1 MLKKLGLSCVIAI
14 ACLGYV
20 NAKTGIIQP
29 SFDDT
34 TLDIQL
40 KDSLKQ
46 EAALAND
53 PKKGFKDLFV
63 TTSALSNGV
72 SAEQLN
78 PLAVSFVEDY
88 NGKFGKSMAA
98 MK

>member
-14 ACLGYV
+14 ACLGYA

-34 TLDIQL
+34 TVDIQL

-46 EAALAND
+46 EAAI
-53 PKKGFKDLFV
+53 G
-63 TTSALSNGV
+63 
-72 SAEQLN
+72 
-78 PLAVSFVEDY
+78 
-88 NGKFGKSMAA
+88 
-98 MK
+98 